1 MPTARSWI
9 FQATPATTDLPVE
22 LRSGDELSWL
32 IRRYGRELQAGDHVY
47 YWQAGRDA
55 GVYGVGRVQ
64 EVNARQGQ
72 GRYAVRTTHDRALF
86 APITR
91 AELRAD
97 PALVDLA
104 VLRQPRGTVFPLTPA
119 QAIALA
125 QRAGEAADA
134 LVVPAAR
141 VVRGQL
147 RLSSPADADAMAAVL
162 ARRAHGEDVLA
173 LLIVEGNIC
182 EVRRVE
188 TARRRR
194 DGDVALR
201 LSGAV
206 PMPIPALPAG
216 TLAAA
221 SEEGAAI
228 FVALPVYADAAQRG
242 PASAVAE
249 APAAYGTALFAPA
262 ASAVRGELDLPGAI
276 VAQLVAAVNAG
287 RHVVLMGLPGTG
299 KTTLA
304 IGLARAAQGAGL
316 TNGYLLATATG
327 DWTTFDTIGGLVP
340 SADGTLRFAEGVVL
354 RALRED
360 RWLILDELNR
370 ADIDRAFGPLLTVL
384 AGAAV
389 DLPTVTVDGRP
400 LRIEPAH
407 ERGGL
412 DADGAVYRVG
422 RHWRIIGTMNTLDR
436 AALFSFSLAFAR
448 RFAFVL
454 APAPDSAATV
464 ALVRERVALD
474 AAGLEFV
481 ERVLQASP
489 RSLGPAIILDTARYM
504 AERAGPLARAEAV
517 GSLILPQYEGLDAAT
532 VTAFVDALT
541 PALGRDGAAVL
552 RSYVAAW
559 YGEG

>member
-9 FQATPATTDLPVE
+9 FQTTPATTDLSAE
-22 LRSGDELSWL
+22 LRSGDELSWS

-55 GVYGVGRVQ
+55 GIYGVGRIQ
-64 EVNARQGQ
+64 EVAPRQGQ
-72 GRYAVRTTHDRALF
+72 GGYAVRTTHDRALF

-119 QAIALA
+119 QAITLA
-125 QRAGEAADA
+125 QRAGETHDVLA
-134 LVVPAAR
+134 LPAER
-141 VVRGQL
+141 VVRGRV
-147 RLSSPADADAMAAVL
+147 RLSPPADADAMAAVL
-162 ARRAHGEDVLA
+162 ARRSRGEDVLA
-173 LLIVEGNIC
+173 LLVVDGVVAEA
-182 EVRRVE
+182 RRVE

-194 DGDVALR
+194 NGELEVR
-201 LSGAV
+201 LSGA
-206 PMPIPALPAG
+206 MAIPIPSLPPDTRTAV
-216 TLAAA
+216 
-221 SEEGAAI
+221 SEGAAI
-228 FVALPVYADAAQRG
+228 FMALPAYAGAPERG
-242 PASAVAE
+242 LTRALAE
-249 APAAYGTALFAPA
+249 APAAYVAVRFAPSVA
-262 ASAVRGELDLPGAI
+262 EVRGELDLPDATA
-276 VAQLVAAVNAG
+276 AQLVAATNAG

-304 IGLARAAQGAGL
+304 IGLARAAQAAGL

-340 SADGTLRFAEGVVL
+340 SADGVLRFAEGVVL

-389 DLPTVTVDGRP
+389 DLPTVTVEGHP
-400 LRIEPAH
+400 LRIEPGH

-422 RHWRIIGTMNTLDR
+422 RHWRLIGTMNTLDR

-454 APAPDSAATV
+454 VPAPDIASTV

-474 AAGLEFV
+474 DAELAFV
-481 ERVLQASP
+481 ERLLQSSP
-489 RSLGPAIILDTARYM
+489 RPLGPAILLDAARYIT
-504 AERAGPLARAEAV
+504 ERAGPLARAEAV

-532 VTAFVDALT
+532 VTAFVEALA
-541 PALGRDGAAVL
+541 PSLGPDGAAAL

-559 YGEG
+559 YGEA